1 MYEELKEEMKEYCTY
16 VSIYNYNVNNKIERI
31 YFCGEN
37 MEKMQEIIEEYIE
50 KMILKY
56 SFILKQAN

>member
-1 MYEELKEEMKEYCTY
+1 MKEYCTY

-50 KMILKY
+50 KNDIE
-56 SFILKQAN
+56 I